1 LYLGA
6 NNVGKEALKTGSNT
20 IIDILNKEPEPP
32 VGYIFKNRFIQAK
45 DNLEEKIKKMTGSGL
60 ALKTKRN
67 SKKPQSRGTRRKVN
81 YIITEIMECLKS
93 GFEFFL
99 KRSIQTSVVNSH
111 TVIYKLIAPIDI
123 LPKLQFNCSDH
134 SDYYIGLNSERLI
147 LRIKLV
153 KTDGSDTYRAKLNTV
168 VCVNNLLH
176 SMISC
181 LSVSLN
187 SKHVTLHETN

>member
-1 LYLGA
+1 MYSGA
-6 NNVGKEALKTGSNT
+6 NNVGKEALKTGSKT
-20 IIDILNKEPEPP
+20 ITDILNKEPEQR

-45 DNLEEKIKKMTGSGL
+45 DNLEEKIKKMPGSGL
-60 ALKTKRN
+60 ALKRKRN

-81 YIITEIMECLKS
+81 DIITEIMECLKS
-93 GFEFFL
+93 GFEYFL
-99 KRSIQTSVVNSH
+99 KRSIQTSVLNSH
-111 TVIYKLIAPIDI
+111 TVIYKLIALTDNP
-123 LPKLQFNCSDH
+123 PKLQFNCSDH
-134 SDYYIGLNSERLI
+134 SDYYIDLNSVRLI

-153 KTDGSDTYRAKLNTV
+153 KTDGSDTYRATLNTV